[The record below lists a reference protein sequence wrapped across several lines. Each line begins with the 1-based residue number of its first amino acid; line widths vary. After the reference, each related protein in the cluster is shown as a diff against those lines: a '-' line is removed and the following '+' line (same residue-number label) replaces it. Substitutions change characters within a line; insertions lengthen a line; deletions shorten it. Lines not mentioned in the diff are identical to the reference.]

1 MIALSSGWW
10 LLCAFIGLAAGT
22 AAGLFGIG
30 GGIIIVPML
39 ILLLSLPQQSAIAIS
54 LVVILLP
61 VGLPAILQY
70 WNAGKLQPDHLKFAA
85 IVAIGVALGSYFG
98 AKLSL
103 QLPELVLRRLF
114 ACLLVL
120 VALKMWFSR

>member
-1 MIALSSGWW
+1 ML
-10 LLCAFIGLAAGT
+10 IGLAAGL
-22 AAGLFGIG
+22 AAGVFGIG
-30 GGIIIVPML
+30 GGILMVPL
-39 ILLLSLPQQSAIAIS
+39 LVLLLSLPQQSASAIS

-70 WNAGKLQPDHLKFAA
+70 WHAGKLQPEHLKIAA
-85 IVAIGVALGSYFG
+85 LLGLGVVVGSYFG

-103 QLPELVLRRLF
+103 QLPEMVLRKLF
-114 ACLLVL
+114 AVLLVA

>member
-1 MIALSSGWW
+1 MIAFSAVWW
-10 LLCAFIGLAAGT
+10 LACMLIGLAAGL
-22 AAGLFGIG
+22 AAGVFGIG
-30 GGIIIVPML
+30 GGILMVPLM
-39 ILLLSLPQQSAIAIS
+39 ILLLSLPQQSASAIS

-70 WNAGKLQPDHLKFAA
+70 WHAGKLQPEHLKIAA
-85 IVAIGVALGSYFG
+85 ILAVGVVVGSYFG

-103 QLPELVLRRLF
+103 QLPEMVLRKLF
-114 ACLLVL
+114 AVLLVA

>member
-1 MIALSSGWW
+1 MIAFSAVWW
-10 LLCAFIGLAAGT
+10 LACMLIGLIAGLAAGV
-22 AAGLFGIG
+22 FGIG
-30 GGIIIVPML
+30 GGILMVPLM
-39 ILLLSLPQQSAIAIS
+39 ILLLSLPQQSASAIS

-70 WNAGKLQPDHLKFAA
+70 WNAGKLQPEHLKIAA
-85 IVAIGVALGSYFG
+85 ILAVGVVVGSYFG

-103 QLPELVLRRLF
+103 QLPEMVLRKLF
-114 ACLLVL
+114 AVLLVA